1 MTPTGMKLPRG
12 VAVKKLDAPD
22 LQTLAAALPQWRHDA
37 ARGGTITRTFVF
49 RDFVQAFGF
58 MTQLALEAE
67 KRNHHPEWSN
77 VYNRVVITLTT
88 HDLGGLSNLD
98 LELAQ
103 VADSLHSLLVAPT
116 PGG

>member
-1 MTPTGMKLPRG
+1 
-12 VAVKKLDAPD
+12 VKKLDAGD
-22 LQTLAAALPQWRHDA
+22 LQELVAALPQWQHDM
-37 ARGGTITRTFVF
+37 ARGGTISRSFVF

-77 VYNRVVITLTT
+77 VYNRVAITLTT
-88 HDLGGLSNLD
+88 HDLGGLSTLD
-98 LELAQ
+98 LELARK
-103 VADSLHSLLVAPT
+103 ADALYAPLAVST

>member
-1 MTPTGMKLPRG
+1 MRRAGAPPPQGI
-12 VAVKKLDAPD
+12 VVKKLDAGD
-22 LQTLAAALPQWRHDA
+22 LQELVAALPQWQHDT
-37 ARGGTITRTFVF
+37 ARGGTISRSFVF

-77 VYNRVVITLTT
+77 VYNRVAITLTT
-88 HDLGGLSNLD
+88 HDLGGLSTLD
-98 LELAQ
+98 LELARK
-103 VADSLHSLLVAPT
+103 ADALYAPLAVST